1 MKNIAFKIKN
11 NVLILALIMSLVAF
25 TACEKVEDIN
35 NISRDNNIPNDSK
48 TEMIIVVVLKILES
62 FAVVLGSIVLI
73 FFVLRVVAGLFLLT
87 RATILGFVWFAFHRE
102 LSFRF

>member
-48 TEMIIVVVLKILES
+48 TEMIIVNNDQWV
-62 FAVVLGSIVLI
+62 
-73 FFVLRVVAGLFLLT
+73 R
-87 RATILGFVWFAFHRE
+87 
-102 LSFRF
+102 